1 MAFGHSGGGEEHV
14 AEGHSQGQLGEAEID
29 RGNVDA
35 TTPTFV
41 FSHDP
46 QHDDALMTNDDDSAH
61 EAKRADMTKTFFQA
75 FFDYPTI
82 NAQDYQV
89 LVDEIDFLYDNVVP
103 RRFRQRKQERAKYRL
118 NELREALQR
127 SSDEAAGVLPPPPP
141 PVPAADHHGGVHEAP
156 PAPVPEK
163 SRKRRRIEFDKKA
176 WTRRERTRSYWL
188 GMRGPFFAAHSD
200 AFQKLE
206 KLVGHSFPHLNDQ
219 SFRAAWEREVAR
231 RQHAA
236 TLLLSTPKS
245 SASNTST
252 VSGGGAALI
261 GSSPSSS
268 LLKPAASFPVYDMW
282 RDADQPSNPNAPH
295 HFVHFVFDVPGVVE
309 EPKFTFSKATRK
321 WQLEGTRLSPGVHY
335 LTQLRAAGQFVV
347 RGTLPASVDVN
358 AVPKSSFGNGVLHIT
373 IADHVE

>member
-14 AEGHSQGQLGEAEID
+14 VEGHSQGQLGDAEID
-29 RGNVDA
+29 HGNLDA
-35 TTPTFV
+35 TTPAFV

-46 QHDDALMTNDDDSAH
+46 NHDDALMTNDDDSAH

-127 SSDEAAGVLPPPPP
+127 SSDEAAGILPPPPP
-141 PVPAADHHGGVHEAP
+141 PVPADHHGGVHEAP
-156 PAPVPEK
+156 PAPLPEK
-163 SRKRRRIEFDKKA
+163 SRKRRKIEFDKKA

-236 TLLLSTPKS
+236 TLLLSTPK
-245 SASNTST
+245 ASTSNKST
-252 VSGGGAALI
+252 
-261 GSSPSSS
+261 
-268 LLKPAASFPVYDMW
+268 
-282 RDADQPSNPNAPH
+282 PSNPNAPH

-321 WQLEGTRLSPGVHY
+321 WQLEGTRSSPGVHY

>member
-1 MAFGHSGGGEEHV
+1 MEQPHHVTDLVGVAPDSDTENQDDVHEHGGWMAFGHSGGGEEHV

-35 TTPTFV
+35 TTPAFV

-127 SSDEAAGVLPPPPP
+127 SSDGAAGVLPPPPP
-141 PVPAADHHGGVHEAP
+141 PVPAAGHHGGVHEAP

-321 WQLEGTRLSPGVHY
+321 WQLEGTPSTVSR
-335 LTQLRAAGQFVV
+335 RFVC
-347 RGTLPASVDVN
+347 RCH
-358 AVPKSSFGNGVLHIT
+358 LHCRR
-373 IADHVE
+373 VV